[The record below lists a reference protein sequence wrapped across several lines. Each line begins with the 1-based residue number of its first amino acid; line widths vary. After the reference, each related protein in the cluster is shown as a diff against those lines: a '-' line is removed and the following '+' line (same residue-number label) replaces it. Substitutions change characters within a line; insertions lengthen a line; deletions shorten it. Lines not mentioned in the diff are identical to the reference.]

1 MFRLPTLLA
10 EHGTFHHVYDFDS
23 FELPFVGEW
32 KIPQFIPGFTITK
45 FMVLQVLAVLLT
57 LFIFRG
63 LVSRVQG
70 GRVASG
76 WFWNFWE
83 MLALYIRDEVVR
95 PIIGDPH
102 AHDHTEHHGHPSH
115 DLGGNEAAGLVAETA
130 HGHGVE
136 EVVLDPMHV
145 QKQHAHAAH
154 GDDHHHASGHPAD
167 KYLPFVWSCF
177 FYILI
182 CNLLGAVPFL
192 GSATGSIAVTG
203 ALALVA
209 FLATFVYGAQVHGY
223 GGFWLA
229 LVPGIDA
236 PGPLKMLLIPMMFV
250 IEVVGLFIK
259 HGVLAVRLFAN
270 IMGGHTVLGV
280 ILAFIAQASHSG
292 VWPLVMGGSVLGQI
306 GVGLLELLVAFIQA
320 YVFAFLS
327 TIFIGMSLHE
337 H

>member
-1 MFRLPTLLA
+1 MHLPKI
-10 EHGTFHHVYDFDS
+10 GDF
-23 FELPFVGEW
+23 
-32 KIPQFIPGFTITK
+32 QITK
-45 FMVLQVLAVLLT
+45 FMVLQVAAVLIT

-63 LVSRVQG
+63 LIKRVQG
-70 GRVASG
+70 GQVAGG

-83 MLALYIRDEVVR
+83 MLAVYIRDEVVR

-102 AHDHTEHHGHPSH
+102 AHHGHDH
-115 DLGGNEAAGLVAETA
+115 DHPEHGEPLSGHQHPLGDAT
-130 HGHGVE
+130 HTDGHAVTSTIPTG
-136 EVVLDPMHV
+136 
-145 QKQHAHAAH
+145 
-154 GDDHHHASGHPAD
+154 GHPAD

-177 FYILI
+177 FFILI
-182 CNLLGAVPFL
+182 CNLLGAIPLL

-209 FLATFVYGAQVHGY
+209 FAATYIYGSQVHGV

-229 LVPGIDA
+229 LVPSMDA
-236 PGPLKMLLIPMMFV
+236 PGPLKLVLIPMMFV
-250 IEVVGLFIK
+250 IEVIGLFIK

-280 ILAFIAQASHSG
+280 ILAFIAAASHSAA
-292 VWPLVMGGSVLGQI
+292 WYAVMPGSVLGQI

-320 YVFAFLS
+320 YVFAFLA

>member
-1 MFRLPTLLA
+1 MLLA
-10 EHGTFHHVYDFDS
+10 EHGTFHHVYDFDH
-23 FELPFVGEW
+23 FELPFGLKLWLPVIGGL
-32 KIPQFIPGFTITK
+32 QITK
-45 FMVLQVLAVLLT
+45 FMVLQLVAVLLT
-57 LFIFRG
+57 LWIFSG
-63 LVSRVQG
+63 LVKRVRG
-70 GRVASG
+70 GQVANG
-76 WFWNFWE
+76 WWWNFWE
-83 MLALYIRDEVVR
+83 MLAVYIRDEVVR

-102 AHDHTEHHGHPSH
+102 AD
-115 DLGGNEAAGLVAETA
+115 
-130 HGHGVE
+130 HGHGHE
-136 EVVLDPMHV
+136 HSD
-145 QKQHAHAAH
+145 HAHPATAT
-154 GDDHHHASGHPAD
+154 HAPLSAVPTGGHPAD

-209 FLATFVYGAQVHGY
+209 FLATFFYGSQVHGV

-229 LVPGIDA
+229 LVPGIEA
-236 PGPLKMLLIPMMFV
+236 PGALKVMLIPMMFV

-259 HGVLAVRLFAN
+259 HAVLAVRLFAN

-280 ILAFIAQASHSG
+280 ILAFIAQVAHSG
-292 VWPLVMGGSVLGQI
+292 VWWLVTPGSIAGQI
-306 GVGLLELLVAFIQA
+306 GIGLLELLVAFIQA
-320 YVFAFLS
+320 YVFAFLA

>member
-1 MFRLPTLLA
+1 MLLA
-10 EHGTFHHVYDFDS
+10 EHGTFHHVYDFDH
-23 FELPFVGEW
+23 FELPFGIKVPLPELLGL
-32 KIPQFIPGFTITK
+32 QVTK
-45 FMVLQVLAVLLT
+45 FMVLQLVAVLLT
-57 LFIFRG
+57 LWIFSG
-63 LVSRVQG
+63 LVKRIRG
-70 GRVASG
+70 GSVAHG
-76 WFWNFWE
+76 WWWNFWE
-83 MLALYIRDEVVR
+83 MLAVYIRDEVVR

-102 AHDHTEHHGHPSH
+102 AHGDHGH
-115 DLGGNEAAGLVAETA
+115 
-130 HGHGVE
+130 
-136 EVVLDPMHV
+136 
-145 QKQHAHAAH
+145 
-154 GDDHHHASGHPAD
+154 DDHGEHQQTAAVPTGGHPAD

-209 FLATFVYGAQVHGY
+209 FLATYVYGSQVHGF

-236 PGPLKMLLIPMMFV
+236 PGPLKALLIPMMFV

-280 ILAFIAQASHSG
+280 ILAFIMQVANHG
-292 VWPLVMGGSVLGQI
+292 IWWLVTPGSIFGQI
-306 GVGLLELLVAFIQA
+306 GIGLLELLVAFIQA
-320 YVFAFLS
+320 YVFVFLS

>member
-1 MFRLPTLLA
+1 MLA
-10 EHGTFHHVYDFDS
+10 SHGTFHHVYDFDH
-23 FELPFVGEW
+23 FELPFGLHVDLPAIG
-32 KIPQFIPGFTITK
+32 PVQITK

-102 AHDHTEHHGHPSH
+102 AE
-115 DLGGNEAAGLVAETA
+115 
-130 HGHGVE
+130 HGHGRN
-136 EVVLDPMHV
+136 
-145 QKQHAHAAH
+145 HAHPEHSETMH
-154 GDDHHHASGHPAD
+154 GEEHPLHDAVYAESTGKSSRDPHGGHPAD

-177 FYILI
+177 FYILF

-192 GSATGSIAVTG
+192 GSATGAIAVTG
-203 ALALVA
+203 ALAIAA
-209 FLATFVYGAQVHGY
+209 FSATFVYGAQIHGY

-229 LVPGIDA
+229 LVPSMDA
-236 PGPLKMLLIPMMFV
+236 PGPLKLFLIPMMFI
-250 IEVVGLFIK
+250 IEVVGFFIK

-280 ILAFIAQASHSG
+280 ILAFIAAAAHSG
-292 VWPLVMGGSVLGQI
+292 VWWMVTPGSLLGQI

-320 YVFAFLS
+320 YVFAFLA

>member
-1 MFRLPTLLA
+1 
-10 EHGTFHHVYDFDS
+10 
-23 FELPFVGEW
+23 
-32 KIPQFIPGFTITK
+32 
-45 FMVLQVLAVLLT
+45 
-57 LFIFRG
+57 
-63 LVSRVQG
+63 
-70 GRVASG
+70 
-76 WFWNFWE
+76 
-83 MLALYIRDEVVR
+83 
-95 PIIGDPH
+95 
-102 AHDHTEHHGHPSH
+102 
-115 DLGGNEAAGLVAETA
+115 
-130 HGHGVE
+130 
-136 EVVLDPMHV
+136 
-145 QKQHAHAAH
+145 
-154 GDDHHHASGHPAD
+154 
-167 KYLPFVWSCF
+167 VWSCF

-209 FLATFVYGAQVHGY
+209 FLATFFYGAQVHGY

-236 PGPLKMLLIPMMFV
+236 PGPLKLFLIPMMFV

-280 ILAFIAQASHSG
+280 ILAFIAQVSHSG
-292 VWPLVMGGSVLGQI
+292 VWWLVTPGSIAGQI
-306 GVGLLELLVAFIQA
+306 GIGLLELLVAFIQA
-320 YVFAFLS
+320 YVFAFLA

>member
-1 MFRLPTLLA
+1 MLLA
-10 EHGTFHHVYDFDS
+10 EHGTFHHVYDFDH
-23 FELPFVGEW
+23 FEFPFGLKLVLPEVFGV
-32 KIPQFIPGFTITK
+32 QVTK
-45 FMVLQVLAVLLT
+45 FMVLQVVAVLLT
-57 LFIFRG
+57 LWIFRG
-63 LVSRVQG
+63 LVKRIRG
-70 GRVASG
+70 GKVANG
-76 WFWNFWE
+76 WWWNFWE
-83 MLALYIRDEVVR
+83 MLATYIRDEVVR

-102 AHDHTEHHGHPSH
+102 AHHGHDHDHPEHTEPLTGHQPTMHELAHPAEASH
-115 DLGGNEAAGLVAETA
+115 S
-130 HGHGVE
+130 HS
-136 EVVLDPMHV
+136 HV
-145 QKQHAHAAH
+145 PT
-154 GDDHHHASGHPAD
+154 GGHPAD

-209 FLATFVYGAQVHGY
+209 FLATYLYGSQIHGF

-236 PGPLKMLLIPMMFV
+236 PGPLKLALVPMMFV

-259 HGVLAVRLFAN
+259 HGVLAIRLFAN

-280 ILAFIAQASHSG
+280 ILAFIMQVAHHG
-292 VWPLVMGGSVLGQI
+292 IWWLVTPGSIAGQI
-306 GVGLLELLVAFIQA
+306 GIGLLELLVAFIQA
-320 YVFAFLS
+320 YVFVFLS

>member
-1 MFRLPTLLA
+1 MPSFPAMLA
-10 EHGTFHHVYDFDS
+10 SHGTFHHVYDFDY
-23 FELPFVGEW
+23 FEVPFVGEVH
-32 KIPQFIPGFTITK
+32 IPQFIPGVAITK
-45 FMVLQVLAVLLT
+45 FMVLQVLAVVLT
-57 LFIFRG
+57 LVIFRG
-63 LVSRVQG
+63 LVQRIQG
-70 GRVASG
+70 GRVAHG

-102 AHDHTEHHGHPSH
+102 AHHGRNHEHPEHSEPLYGEEHPLKDAIYAECTGKSSRDPHG
-115 DLGGNEAAGLVAETA
+115 
-130 HGHGVE
+130 
-136 EVVLDPMHV
+136 
-145 QKQHAHAAH
+145 
-154 GDDHHHASGHPAD
+154 GHPAD

-203 ALALVA
+203 ALAVA
-209 FLATFVYGAQVHGY
+209 AFVATYFYGAQAHGW

-229 LVPGIDA
+229 LVPGIEA
-236 PGPLKMLLIPMMFV
+236 PGALKPLLAVMLFA
-250 IEVVGLFIK
+250 IEVLGLFIK
-259 HGVLAVRLFAN
+259 HAVLAVRLFAN

-280 ILAFIAQASHSG
+280 MLGFIAQVAHSG
-292 VWPLVMGGSVLGQI
+292 VWWLVTPGSIAGQI

>member
-1 MFRLPTLLA
+1 MLRLTTLLA
-10 EHGTFHHVYDFDS
+10 EHGTFHHVYDFHH
-23 FELPFVGEW
+23 FELPFFGLQE
-32 KIPQFIPGFTITK
+32 IPQLVPGFPITK
-45 FMVLQVLAVLLT
+45 FMVLQVLAVLIT

-63 LVSRVQG
+63 LISRVRG

-102 AHDHTEHHGHPSH
+102 AHDGHDHDEPEHSETLHGHQHPLH
-115 DLGGNEAAGLVAETA
+115 EAVHAGSTGLSSQAIA
-130 HGHGVE
+130 G
-136 EVVLDPMHV
+136 
-145 QKQHAHAAH
+145 
-154 GDDHHHASGHPAD
+154 GHPAD

-209 FLATFVYGAQVHGY
+209 FLATFFYGAQVHGF

-236 PGPLKMLLIPMMFV
+236 PKPLKMVLVPMMFV

-280 ILAFIAQASHSG
+280 ILAFIAQAAHSS
-292 VWPLVMGGSVLGQI
+292 VWPLVTFGSVLGQI

-327 TIFIGMSLHE
+327 TIFIAMSLHE

>member
-1 MFRLPTLLA
+1 MLLA
-10 EHGTFHHVYDFDS
+10 EHGTFHHVYDFAE
-23 FELPFVGEW
+23 FELPFGLPPVHLP
-32 KIPQFIPGFTITK
+32 KIGDFQVTK
-45 FMVLQVLAVLLT
+45 FMVLQVAAVLIT

-63 LVSRVQG
+63 LIKRVQG
-70 GRVASG
+70 GQVAGG

-83 MLALYIRDEVVR
+83 MLAVYIRDEVVR

-102 AHDHTEHHGHPSH
+102 AHDGHDHEHGH
-115 DLGGNEAAGLVAETA
+115 E
-130 HGHGVE
+130 
-136 EVVLDPMHV
+136 
-145 QKQHAHAAH
+145 H
-154 GDDHHHASGHPAD
+154 GDSGHADGHTGHDPHPDPLHSGSPAMAAQHHAVHGDAGAVPMGGHPAD

-177 FYILI
+177 FFILI
-182 CNLLGAVPFL
+182 CNLLGAIPLL

-209 FLATFVYGAQVHGY
+209 FAATYIYGSQVHGV

-229 LVPGIDA
+229 LVPSMDA
-236 PGPLKMLLIPMMFV
+236 PGPLKLVLIPMMFV
-250 IEVVGLFIK
+250 IEVIGLFIK

-280 ILAFIAQASHSG
+280 ILAFIAAASHSAA
-292 VWPLVMGGSVLGQI
+292 WYAVMPGSVLGQI

-320 YVFAFLS
+320 YVFAFLA

>member
-1 MFRLPTLLA
+1 MLLA
-10 EHGTFHHVYDFDS
+10 EHGTFHHVYDFDH
-23 FELPFVGEW
+23 FELPFGWTIPLPALPESWPLVG
-32 KIPQFIPGFTITK
+32 GFQITK
-45 FMVLQVLAVLLT
+45 FMVLQVLAVGLT
-57 LFIFRG
+57 LWIFSG
-63 LVSRVQG
+63 LVQRIRG
-70 GRVASG
+70 GKVANG
-76 WFWNFWE
+76 WWWNFWE
-83 MLALYIRDEVVR
+83 MLAVYIRDEVVR

-102 AHDHTEHHGHPSH
+102 AH
-115 DLGGNEAAGLVAETA
+115 
-130 HGHGVE
+130 GHGE
-136 EVVLDPMHV
+136 HPEPLAGH
-145 QKQHAHAAH
+145 QHPLHEAIHAVHPPPPGH
-154 GDDHHHASGHPAD
+154 GAAPTGGHPAD
-167 KYLPFVWSCF
+167 RYLPFVWSCF

-209 FLATFVYGAQVHGY
+209 FLATYVYGAQVHGF

-236 PGPLKMLLIPMMFV
+236 PGPLKVFLIPMMFV

-280 ILAFIAQASHSG
+280 ILAFIMQVAHSG
-292 VWPLVMGGSVLGQI
+292 IWWLVTPGSILGQI

-320 YVFAFLS
+320 YVFAFLA